1 MGLIASNQVMNICNY
16 TIALK
21 AVWTDLNIQLIYCF
35 KRFHNESSF
44 KSPAI

>member
-1 MGLIASNQVMNICNY
+1 MGLIASNQVIICNY

-21 AVWTDLNIQLIYCF
+21 AVWTDLIIQLIYCF